1 MLLSTILIT
10 LVVKLSI
17 FIQTF
22 LTGYHLDDFT
32 CLHNKKTSGS
42 WQNMKS
48 DQIN

>member
-22 LTGYHLDDFT
+22 LIGYHLDDFT
-32 CLHNKKTSGS
+32 CLHNKKTGES

-48 DQIN
+48 D